1 MGSNSSHKKRAS
13 SQYDEARRKETLE
26 KLNAAFRRLKRR
38 TEHENKPVSLSAL
51 SRESGVTR
59 PTIRKYPTIMKRLDK
74 EKGIN
79 VELKSSVL
87 KIKNVHTLEQ
97 AIPALVTLNTA
108 YNDAAEKYNREL
120 KKNSELVLKL
130 ARLQMKNKE
139 LLHVVETLQQS
150 AE

>member
-1 MGSNSSHKKRAS
+1 
-13 SQYDEARRKETLE
+13 
-26 KLNAAFRRLKRR
+26 
-38 TEHENKPVSLSAL
+38 
-51 SRESGVTR
+51 
-59 PTIRKYPTIMKRLDK
+59 MKRLDK

-97 AIPALVTLNTA
+97 AIPALVTLTTA

-130 ARLQMKNKE
+130 VRLQMENKE

>member
-59 PTIRKYPTIMKRLDK
+59 PTIRKYPTIMTRLDK

-79 VELKSSVL
+79 VELKSSG
-87 KIKNVHTLEQ
+87 
-97 AIPALVTLNTA
+97 
-108 YNDAAEKYNREL
+108 
-120 KKNSELVLKL
+120 KL
-130 ARLQMKNKE
+130 QVQIE
-139 LLHVVETLQQS
+139 H
-150 AE
+150 